1 MFLLVWV
8 VIGDMDLYGGFYL
21 CFFFFACTL
30 KSFAGLLVNT
40 ILELNDVFLLQ
51 IIDSTTQYMAYWPL
65 DIMTTSIVHIG

>member
-40 ILELNDVFLLQ
+40 ILELSDVF
-51 IIDSTTQYMAYWPL
+51 
-65 DIMTTSIVHIG
+65 